1 MALTRA
7 TGIRTGAPITDPSA
21 VWTPPTVGPSDHSHC
36 WMADT
41 LRGTD
46 TSGGVARLPDMSGGR
61 DLTTGAPT
69 TNVFRDGDPAAA
81 VSIPAGAGALTASGG
96 TVRDRT
102 VLVVAQLVSSKPS
115 QIRVPGWNVGGGAAN
130 NIMVNSAN
138 TGLPVPSTMALYVV
152 TLTTGGTCTVRV
164 NGGEPVTVTS
174 APGTDTKWTIGTT
187 VYSSTVD
194 ERYTHIRA
202 WDRILTA
209 DEIAAATTAA
219 KRLHRI

>member
-46 TSGGVARLPDMSGGR
+46 TSGRVSRLPDMSGGR
-61 DLTTGAPT
+61 DLTTGAPS
-69 TNVFRDGDPAAA
+69 TNIFRDGDPSAA
-81 VSIPAGAGALTASGG
+81 VSIPAGSGALTASGG

-102 VLVVAQLVSSKPS
+102 VLVVAQLVGSKSS
-115 QIRVPGWNVGGGAAN
+115 QIRTPGWVVGGGAAN
-130 NIMVNSAN
+130 SLMVNSTN
-138 TGLPVPSTMALYVV
+138 TGRPIPSTMALYVV
-152 TLTTGGTCTVRV
+152 TLSTGGTCAVRV
-164 NGGEPVTVTS
+164 NGGDPVTVTS
-174 APGTDTKWTIGTT
+174 APGTGTT
-187 VYSSTVD
+187 WALGTNVYSSTVD
-194 ERYTHIRA
+194 ERYAHVRA

-209 DEIAAATTAA
+209 DEITAATAAA
-219 KRLHRI
+219 KRLHGI